1 MFTQLKYIIPSNQP
15 NDLNRVS
22 PLSQTQYFYVVLFKG
37 MRVAETHKATT
48 LQFKTSANSAS
59 RVVGLGHSVFVNVM

>member
-37 MRVAETHKATT
+37 MRVAQTHSPPIQNKC
-48 LQFKTSANSAS
+48 
-59 RVVGLGHSVFVNVM
+59 